1 MFCGLVDKK
10 LAIVDYKN
18 VDLKK
23 SKLFHFFKG
32 VSPWFLVKFWKF
44 CSFFFLKKTKKI
56 GQKKLFCKL
65 VDRKLPILDYI
76 NNELRK
82 FKILHFFKGV
92 RAWFLVK
99 NKKLCPFFFFSKKGQ
114 KKVFCGLLYRKLA
127 ILEYKN
133 IHLETSKILHF
144 SKGVS
149 PCFLVKNGK
158 VTFFFFFSK
167 IGQNSVF
174 CDLVDRK
181 QAI

>member
-114 KKVFCGLLYRKLA
+114 KKVFYLLFIIFYVLQAREGKRKVEMSS
-127 ILEYKN
+127 ILPPPCPCRRKN
-133 IHLETSKILHF
+133 ANWKT
-144 SKGVS
+144 
-149 PCFLVKNGK
+149 
-158 VTFFFFFSK
+158 
-167 IGQNSVF
+167 
-174 CDLVDRK
+174 
-181 QAI
+181 